1 LFPSSSL
8 QSSQRANC
16 KMMLAALLLLPV
28 FSLRSTAVRGSGPVS
43 KVIKLLTDMQTQ
55 LQADKKADEEMYDK
69 LACWCKVNGDGKDT
83 AVEIAGTKV
92 SDLNSKIKALTAKS
106 SELDE
111 SIKTQE
117 SEVAANK
124 EALAS
129 ATSMREEAL
138 SKFRDEEKDMIL
150 SIDSLK
156 NALVVLEKTLGLTQQ
171 SFLQSST
178 FTTVRANV
186 REVMSKSKADDILSQ
201 ILNPSDRDVL
211 SAFLQGK
218 LSAASPGQGGEIM
231 GVLKQMKTEF
241 ESNLADMQGEESKSV
256 TQFGEL
262 KDAKTSEIAAGEK
275 MIKEKTALLG
285 KTKVALAEA
294 KEDLED
300 TTGAMEADQAFLVDL
315 KERCSVSDKEWEQR
329 SKTRALEI
337 AAVGETI
344 KILTDDDAHDL
355 LEGTMSFLQLSSTR
369 RTVSREDFGREQ
381 ASHMLLNQA
390 KKSKGKSTRSKAL
403 VQLSASVRLDAFK
416 KVAEEIN
423 GMIADIEQESK
434 DEVALKAM
442 CTDKFHKNDMEIMEN
457 EDLLKELTTKI
468 NDFAAAIDTLTKEIA
483 ALKAE
488 ILETTIELQRSSE
501 LRVKQNKEFQSA
513 VADQRATQ
521 AILKKALDRLSKFYA
536 EQFVQLRAKTQH
548 KQEPGAAAP
557 PPPPGFSEYKSNE
570 GSGSVMT
577 MIEGIITDAKT
588 MEKET
593 IKGEQEAQAGYESF
607 TAESYAAIEAAQ
619 RAVTNK
625 MEEKATAET
634 GKTAAEGDKADA
646 DGTAEDLAK
655 TKADL
660 HLSCDFVMMNFDARE
675 AARKGEIEG
684 LQNTLASLKGSQ

>member
-1 LFPSSSL
+1 
-8 QSSQRANC
+8 
-16 KMMLAALLLLPV
+16 
-28 FSLRSTAVRGSGPVS
+28 
-43 KVIKLLTDMQTQ
+43 
-55 LQADKKADEEMYDK
+55 MYDK
-69 LACWCKVNGDGKDT
+69 LACWCKVNGEGKDT

-218 LSAASPGQGGEIM
+218 LSATSPGQGGEIM

-262 KDAKTSEIAAGEK
+262 KEAKTSEIASGEK

-285 KTKVALAEA
+285 KTKVQLAEA

-315 KERCSVSDKEWEQR
+315 KERCSVSDKEWEER
-329 SKTRALEI
+329 SKTRAMEI

-355 LEGTMSFLQLSSTR
+355 LEGTMSFLQLSSMR

-416 KVAEEIN
+416 KVEEEIL
-423 GMIADIEQESK
+423 GMISDIEQESK

-588 MEKET
+588 MDKET